1 MLISGFHQEIYGDIS
16 LWQWCEESETKDKD
30 DIYNH
35 FQIMDDDNDKSFE
48 SIVIK
53 DEDIFTDNSYDNDPE
68 PVLSGNITD
77 NANCDLSFESI
88 TVKDGWRYPRV
99 FCWQWQFDF
108 WFDYKVIVG
117 D

>member
-1 MLISGFHQEIYGDIS
+1 MD
-16 LWQWCEESETKDKD
+16 
-30 DIYNH
+30 
-35 FQIMDDDNDKSFE
+35 DDDNDKSFE

-88 TVKDGWRYPRV
+88 TVKDG
-99 FCWQWQFDF
+99 
-108 WFDYKVIVG
+108 
-117 D
+117 